1 MKKVLLSL
9 VAFLMIFNTVFAE
22 EVEIL
27 ENQESTTIVEGTINN
42 EENTA
47 EVINNEATKEI
58 VLAANEDVK
67 TYVAK
72 IGNTNYETLDE
83 AINNASNSDT
93 IELLDDTTLT
103 VGEIKKGQTVTI
115 KGNGFKIT
123 VPRQNSEEG
132 YLAIRGTLNL
142 YNTKMYFT
150 RTATEATNWSTYL
163 GAGSFFNLYN
173 SELVYENIG
182 IYADAV
188 ATINLDKSKM
198 ALSNMKYTA
207 MMSDGAFSVLNI
219 KNKSEFTISNPM
231 DINGITGFNINV
243 DNSTLNIKDCKR
255 QGMVYGSL
263 KLTNHAK
270 ANFIN
275 CTTGINL
282 YNTNEVTVDGTSE
295 LYMSKCAERAI
306 ISQSRYTAL
315 IVKKGGKLTVT
326 ESGYAWKKTDD
337 ESIHYASKGVIT
349 MGILGWLENR
359 QKLYIYRG
367 KAVLN
372 FEDGAIVNIT
382 NNYVRGITFSGAN
395 AYIGNTTTITNNGGE
410 RVAVGGGIYNLF
422 GNMTISKD
430 AKIYNN
436 HAANGGDDIYV
447 TGKGSIDFGK
457 TGTDWTLNG
466 GKKDKTGE
474 SKDCTDKIDGWYDDS
489 KNSRWNAHDKENK
502 HVDEIPANAYEG
514 TLSIKAAHG
523 IYGKLIVRYVDTK
536 GNVLNK
542 ELTYSEKVD
551 TEYATIEKEF
561 EDYSLVKVDGETK
574 GKYIDGTITVTYIY
588 EFTSGT
594 GGNDVPET
602 GIDTSNALEITT
614 LFSVITLIT
623 TIILRKRFN

>member
-47 EVINNEATKEI
+47 EVINNEPTKEI

-72 IGNTNYETLDE
+72 IGDTNYETLDE

-367 KAVLN
+367 QAVLN

-436 HAANGGDDIYV
+436 HANTSSDDIYNSGDRASITFTD
-447 TGKGSIDFGK
+447 TGK
-457 TGTDWTLNG
+457 DWIL
-466 GKKDKTGE
+466 D
-474 SKDCTDKIDGWYDDS
+474 DCDDKIDGWYDDNN
-489 KNSRWNAHDKENK
+489 KLRWNAHDKDKKYVEEVK
-502 HVDEIPANAYEG
+502 SSSYETEL
-514 TLSIKAAHG
+514 TLKAAHG

-574 GKYIDGTITVTYIY
+574 GKYIDGTIIVTYIY
-588 EFTSGT
+588 EYTSGT

-602 GIDTSNALEITT
+602 GINANNALEVTT
-614 LFSVITLIT
+614 ALSMITLVSA
-623 TIILRKRFN
+623 IILRKRFKKLRQY